1 MNLDWY
7 YTFLVLSKHLN
18 YRKASE
24 ELFLTEP
31 TIHQQIKKLE
41 KHLQVQL
48 FETVGRNLTLTAV
61 GREFIEIAENLIQT
75 YEQSIQ
81 KIRLQNK
88 KQQFHIE
95 IAVSPYIA
103 TYLLPQ
109 FLQEFFQRYPDIDI
123 SVSVLNSHIE
133 QAIETNTFD
142 IGIDREV
149 PYSKK
154 IISEKICEGKIALF
168 YPKTTVKYDEL
179 QLFKNYKILSDNHPV
194 YWENLKEEII
204 ELVSEADFTAIND
217 ITVTAKLI
225 EMNQGISFLP
235 LYLKKTFTDKI
246 AHLETTTVTTPVSFT
261 YLMSRKASKAITIFN
276 NAFKDF
282 ILKEQNSI

>member
-31 TIHQQIKKLE
+31 TIHQQSKKLE

-61 GREFIEIAENLIQT
+61 GREFIGIAENLTQT

-88 KQQFHIE
+88 KQQSHIK

-109 FLQEFFQRYPDIDI
+109 FLQEFFQRYPDVDI

>member
-7 YTFLVLSKHLN
+7 YTFLVLSNHLN

-31 TIHQQIKKLE
+31 TLHQQIKKLE

-61 GREFIEIAENLIQT
+61 GREFIEIAKNLIQT

-88 KQQFHIE
+88 KQQSHIK

-154 IISEKICEGKIALF
+154 IISEQICEGKIALF
-168 YPKTTVKYDEL
+168 YPKTIVKCDEL

-194 YWENLKEEII
+194 YWENLKKEII
-204 ELVSEADFTAIND
+204 ELVPEADFTAIND

-246 AHLETTTVTTPVSFT
+246 AHLEATTVTTPVSFT
-261 YLMSRKASKAITIFN
+261 YLMSRKTSKAITIFN

>member
-31 TIHQQIKKLE
+31 TLHQQIKKLE

-61 GREFIEIAENLIQT
+61 GREFIEIAKNLIQT

-88 KQQFHIE
+88 KQQSHIK

-154 IISEKICEGKIALF
+154 S
-168 YPKTTVKYDEL
+168 YPNKFVKER
-179 QLFKNYKILSDNHPV
+179 
-194 YWENLKEEII
+194 
-204 ELVSEADFTAIND
+204 
-217 ITVTAKLI
+217 
-225 EMNQGISFLP
+225 LP
-235 LYLKKTFTDKI
+235 
-246 AHLETTTVTTPVSFT
+246 S
-261 YLMSRKASKAITIFN
+261 
-276 NAFKDF
+276 F
-282 ILKEQNSI
+282 ILKQ

>member
-31 TIHQQIKKLE
+31 TLHQQIKKLE

-103 TYLLPQ
+103 TYQ
-109 FLQEFFQRYPDIDI
+109 VGR
-123 SVSVLNSHIE
+123 
-133 QAIETNTFD
+133 
-142 IGIDREV
+142 
-149 PYSKK
+149 
-154 IISEKICEGKIALF
+154 
-168 YPKTTVKYDEL
+168 
-179 QLFKNYKILSDNHPV
+179 
-194 YWENLKEEII
+194 
-204 ELVSEADFTAIND
+204 
-217 ITVTAKLI
+217 
-225 EMNQGISFLP
+225 
-235 LYLKKTFTDKI
+235 
-246 AHLETTTVTTPVSFT
+246 AHV
-261 YLMSRKASKAITIFN
+261 
-276 NAFKDF
+276 
-282 ILKEQNSI
+282 

>member
-31 TIHQQIKKLE
+31 TLHQQIKKLE

-61 GREFIEIAENLIQT
+61 GREFIEIAKNLIQT

-103 TYLLPQ
+103 IYLLPQ

-154 IISEKICEGKIALF
+154 IISEQICEGKIALF
-168 YPKTTVKYDEL
+168 YPKTIVKCDEL

-194 YWENLKEEII
+194 YWENLKKEII
-204 ELVSEADFTAIND
+204 ELVPEADFTAIND

-246 AHLETTTVTTPVSFT
+246 AHLEATTVTTPVSFT
-261 YLMSRKASKAITIFN
+261 YLMSRKTSKAITIFN

>member
-31 TIHQQIKKLE
+31 TLHQQIKKLE

-109 FLQEFFQRYPDIDI
+109 FLQKFFQRYPDIDI

-154 IISEKICEGKIALF
+154 IISEQICEGKIALF
-168 YPKTTVKYDEL
+168 YPK
-179 QLFKNYKILSDNHPV
+179 Q
-194 YWENLKEEII
+194 
-204 ELVSEADFTAIND
+204 
-217 ITVTAKLI
+217 
-225 EMNQGISFLP
+225 Q
-235 LYLKKTFTDKI
+235 
-246 AHLETTTVTTPVSFT
+246 
-261 YLMSRKASKAITIFN
+261 
-276 NAFKDF
+276 
-282 ILKEQNSI
+282 

>member
-31 TIHQQIKKLE
+31 TLHQQIKKLE

-61 GREFIEIAENLIQT
+61 GREFIGIAENLIQT

-88 KQQFHIE
+88 KQQSHIK

-109 FLQEFFQRYPDIDI
+109 FLQEFFQRYPDVDI

-246 AHLETTTVTTPVSFT
+246 AHLETTIVTTPVSFT

>member
-7 YTFLVLSKHLN
+7 YTFLVLAKHLN

-31 TIHQQIKKLE
+31 TLYQQIKKLE

-88 KQQFHIE
+88 KQQSHIK

-168 YPKTTVKYDEL
+168 YPKTTVKCDEL

-194 YWENLKEEII
+194 YWENLKKKS
-204 ELVSEADFTAIND
+204 LSLFQ
-217 ITVTAKLI
+217 KLI
-225 EMNQGISFLP
+225 SL
-235 LYLKKTFTDKI
+235 L
-246 AHLETTTVTTPVSFT
+246 
-261 YLMSRKASKAITIFN
+261 LM
-276 NAFKDF
+276 
-282 ILKEQNSI
+282 ILQ

>member
-7 YTFLVLSKHLN
+7 YTFLVLAKHLN

-31 TIHQQIKKLE
+31 TLYQQIKKLE

-88 KQQFHIE
+88 KQQSHIK

-154 IISEKICEGKIALF
+154 IISEQICEGKIALF
-168 YPKTTVKYDEL
+168 YPKTTVKCDEL

-194 YWENLKEEII
+194 YWENLKKEII
-204 ELVSEADFTAIND
+204 ELVPEADFTAIND

-261 YLMSRKASKAITIFN
+261 YLMSRKTSKAITIFN

>member
-1 MNLDWY
+1 
-7 YTFLVLSKHLN
+7 
-18 YRKASE
+18 
-24 ELFLTEP
+24 
-31 TIHQQIKKLE
+31 
-41 KHLQVQL
+41 
-48 FETVGRNLTLTAV
+48 VGRNLTLTAV

-109 FLQEFFQRYPDIDI
+109 FLQEFFQCYTDIDI

-154 IISEKICEGKIALF
+154 IISEQICEGKIALF
-168 YPKTTVKYDEL
+168 YPKTTVKCDEL

-194 YWENLKEEII
+194 YWENLKKEII
-204 ELVSEADFTAIND
+204 ELVPEADFTTIND

>member
-31 TIHQQIKKLE
+31 TLHQQIKKLE

-61 GREFIEIAENLIQT
+61 GREFIEIAKNLIQT

-154 IISEKICEGKIALF
+154 IISEQICEGKIALF
-168 YPKTTVKYDEL
+168 YPKTIVKCDEL

-194 YWENLKEEII
+194 YWENLKKEII
-204 ELVSEADFTAIND
+204 ELVPEADFTAIND

-246 AHLETTTVTTPVSFT
+246 AHLEATTVTTPVSFT
-261 YLMSRKASKAITIFN
+261 YLMSRKTSKAITIFN

>member
-7 YTFLVLSKHLN
+7 YTFLVLAKHLN

-31 TIHQQIKKLE
+31 TLYQQIKKLE

-88 KQQFHIE
+88 KQQSHIK

-168 YPKTTVKYDEL
+168 YPKTIVKCDEL

-194 YWENLKEEII
+194 YWENLKKEII
-204 ELVSEADFTAIND
+204 ELVPEADFTAIND

-225 EMNQGISFLP
+225 EMNQDISFLP

-246 AHLETTTVTTPVSFT
+246 AHLEATTVTTPVSFT
-261 YLMSRKASKAITIFN
+261 YLMSRKTSKAITIFN

>member
-1 MNLDWY
+1 M
-7 YTFLVLSKHLN
+7 SK
-18 YRKASE
+18 
-24 ELFLTEP
+24 
-31 TIHQQIKKLE
+31 
-41 KHLQVQL
+41 
-48 FETVGRNLTLTAV
+48 
-61 GREFIEIAENLIQT
+61 
-75 YEQSIQ
+75 SIQ

-154 IISEKICEGKIALF
+154 S
-168 YPKTTVKYDEL
+168 YPNKFVKERLPSFILKQQSNATNYNYL
-179 QLFKNYKILSDNHPV
+179 KNYKILSDNHPV
-194 YWENLKEEII
+194 YWENLK
-204 ELVSEADFTAIND
+204 
-217 ITVTAKLI
+217 
-225 EMNQGISFLP
+225 
-235 LYLKKTFTDKI
+235 KKS
-246 AHLETTTVTTPVSFT
+246 LS
-261 YLMSRKASKAITIFN
+261 
-276 NAFKDF
+276 
-282 ILKEQNSI
+282 

>member
-31 TIHQQIKKLE
+31 TLHQQIKKLE

-61 GREFIEIAENLIQT
+61 GREFIEIAKNLIQT

-88 KQQFHIE
+88 KQQSHIK

-154 IISEKICEGKIALF
+154 IISEQICEGKIALF
-168 YPKTTVKYDEL
+168 YPKTIVKCDEL

-194 YWENLKEEII
+194 YWENLKKEII
-204 ELVSEADFTAIND
+204 ELVPEADFTAIND

-235 LYLKKTFTDKI
+235 LYLKKTFKDKI
-246 AHLETTTVTTPVSFT
+246 AHLEATTVTTPVSFT
-261 YLMSRKASKAITIFN
+261 YLMSRKTSKAITIFN

>member
-31 TIHQQIKKLE
+31 TLHQQIKKLE

-154 IISEKICEGKIALF
+154 IISEQICEGKIALF
-168 YPKTTVKYDEL
+168 YPKTIVKCDEL

-194 YWENLKEEII
+194 YWENLKKEII
-204 ELVSEADFTAIND
+204 ELVPEADFTAIND

-246 AHLETTTVTTPVSFT
+246 AHLEATTVTTPVSFT

>member
-31 TIHQQIKKLE
+31 TLHQQIKKLE

-88 KQQFHIE
+88 KQQSHIK

-133 QAIETNTFD
+133 QAIEMNTFD

-168 YPKTTVKYDEL
+168 YPKTTVKCDEL
-179 QLFKNYKILSDNHPV
+179 QLFKNYKIK
-194 YWENLKEEII
+194 Y
-204 ELVSEADFTAIND
+204 T
-217 ITVTAKLI
+217 
-225 EMNQGISFLP
+225 
-235 LYLKKTFTDKI
+235 
-246 AHLETTTVTTPVSFT
+246 
-261 YLMSRKASKAITIFN
+261 
-276 NAFKDF
+276 
-282 ILKEQNSI
+282 

>member
-31 TIHQQIKKLE
+31 TLHQQIKKLE

-133 QAIETNTFD
+133 QAIEMNTFD

-154 IISEKICEGKIALF
+154 IISEQICEGKIALF
-168 YPKTTVKYDEL
+168 YPKTTVNCDEL

-194 YWENLKEEII
+194 YWGNLKKEII
-204 ELVSEADFTAIND
+204 ELVPEADFTAIND

-246 AHLETTTVTTPVSFT
+246 AHLETTTVTAPVSFT